1 MKRFTIYVLFL
12 LTALPALAA
21 SSNSHKRTVDDNDTV
36 AIPGNVH
43 PNARP
48 QFDAGPTDQ
57 NLRYE
62 RMILVLNPRP
72 NGKDRPD
79 LLVAQI
85 NDPSSPSYHQWLT
98 PAQYGKRFGISDD
111 DLADVTA
118 WLQRRGFSVDEIGA
132 GRGWINFSG
141 NVGQVE
147 RAFKTQIH
155 EFKLN
160 GKNYHAN
167 VSDPQI
173 PRALTD
179 IVGGVVTLH
188 NFPKQSLS
196 VNRHPVSMPEY
207 TSGTSHYI
215 APADF
220 STIYNTNTLYSAG
233 INGSGQTIAIVG
245 RTDIALAD
253 VQYFRSFFGL
263 PANDPQFVHNGTDPG
278 DLGSGEEGEADLDVE
293 WSGAVAPNATIK
305 FVISA
310 STSTTDGVDLSAQYI
325 VNNNLAPV
333 MSTSFGQCESS
344 MGTTENTFY
353 NNLWSQ
359 AATQGISSFVSSGDS
374 GAAGCDGGSATTGTG
389 RAVSGLAST
398 PFNIAVGGSQFNDTA
413 SPSTYWNSTNASNQS
428 SAKGYIP
435 EIAWNES
442 ASVSGGSGLWSSS
455 GGVST
460 IYAKPSWQVCV
471 GVPADGKRDIPDVAL
486 TAAGHDGYL
495 VIQGHTSTA
504 SGLGAVGGT
513 SAASPSFAGLMAL
526 VVQKTGARQGNANT
540 KFYSLANAQYGSG
553 GTVIFHDV
561 TSGNNTVP
569 GVTGFNCG
577 TGYDAVTGVGTVDA
591 NSMVNNWNG
600 TPVSDFS
607 ISASPTAVSIV
618 QGASGSSSISTT
630 ISGTFNSAISFS
642 ATGAPAGTT
651 VSFSPASIAAPGNGS
666 STMTINVGSTTTTG
680 SYTITVT
687 GTGGSQTHTTTVSLT
702 VTPTGGGGGTIV
714 TNGDF
719 ETGNLSG
726 WTATGVTAVNTAAK
740 HSGTYGA
747 QLGNTSPSTDS
758 SITQTFTLPAN
769 ANQLSFWYANTCPD
783 TVTYDWATATVKD
796 NVTGTTTTVLAK
808 TCTTTPVWA
817 QVTWNAAA
825 SAGHSVTLTLSNHDD
840 NYAGDATYTYFD
852 DVTVTTT
859 VGGDTT
865 PPTTSITAPTNG
877 ATVSGTATVNA
888 SASDNVGVTKVEF
901 YLDGALQSTDTTSP
915 YSWSWTTTTAANGSH
930 SLVSKAYDAAGN
942 VGTSS
947 TITVTVS
954 NSSGSQQ
961 LLGNP
966 GFENGS
972 TNTAPWTTS
981 TGVVDSSAGEA
992 AHSGTWKAWM
1002 DGYGSAHTDSI
1013 LQTVAIPSTV
1023 TTATLAFW
1031 LHIDTAET
1039 TTTTAYDTLKVQIRN
1054 SSGTVLATLA
1064 TYSNLNKNTGYV
1076 QKSFD
1081 VSAYKGQTIQVYLLG
1096 TEDASAQTSFV
1107 VDDFTLNVQ

>member
-132 GRGWINFSG
+132 GRGWIDFSG

-758 SITQTFTLPAN
+758 SISQTFTLPAN